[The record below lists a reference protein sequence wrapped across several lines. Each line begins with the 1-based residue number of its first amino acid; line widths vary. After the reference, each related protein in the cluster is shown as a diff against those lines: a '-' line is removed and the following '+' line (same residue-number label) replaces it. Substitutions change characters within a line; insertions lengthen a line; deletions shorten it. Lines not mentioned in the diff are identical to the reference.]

1 MLRPLVGG
9 ESHHQ
14 FAKLSNKCRGP
25 VFQPP
30 TDDLKQLFND
40 DDNDVA
46 ADILKNQSCQYH
58 EPEEVCKILNSD
70 TFSIFSHNIRSLSG
84 HFDSLKD
91 SLYSMLPAS
100 FSIIALQEVW
110 SVHKQFDLTGYSNI
124 VFKTRDMD
132 VDRNPNCGGGVGFF
146 VNKDLEFEVLEEES
160 IFVAGVYE
168 SLWVKVNMS
177 KNHSRIIGNIYRP
190 NTAPRANFK
199 QAVEIHS
206 SILSSIGKNTKYS
219 KCSVEIV
226 GDFNIDLLQ
235 FQQHEQTNDFL
246 ELSLSFGLLPMI
258 TKPTRITPNSATLID
273 HIWVRNKSDVHQ
285 AGIILSHISDHYP
298 TFYVTHAH
306 SANKKAQPFKT
317 RKINKET
324 QQSFKKLLETA
335 DFSNVVGE
343 EDPKVA
349 FDNFFSIYNNS
360 AELAFPEITVKPKKS
375 TFAHSPWMTP
385 GLLISS
391 KTRQKLLRSKQAD
404 PSVQN
409 VTKFRKFNNIFTT
422 CRRKAQALY
431 YAEKFSQCKT
441 DLRETWKL
449 VREVS
454 CSKAKHR
461 DKLPDFFR
469 HQGQVLHDPKEISDA
484 FNKYFAEIGPN
495 LANKVPTSSKLF
507 SDFLGRKT
515 ECDFKFSEL
524 SETRL
529 FNFIKKIKP
538 KMSFGEDLV
547 SSKVLKFV
555 APTILKP
562 LKHLINISLRT
573 GYFPEKFKIAKII
586 PIHKD
591 SDKHDFNNYRPIS
604 LLSSLSRLLESIV
617 SFQLTAFA
625 DAFNI
630 FYKHQYGFRA
640 KHSIVHPLLYF
651 TDNIFKA
658 LNEGNINIS
667 IFVDLKK
674 AFDTVDYEILLAKLE
689 HYGVRN
695 NELLWFR
702 NYLTT
707 RTQYVHLN
715 LKGGSF
721 SSCLLHCKCG
731 VPQGSCLGPLLFL
744 FFINDLPNATD
755 FFASL
760 FADDTTFQIT
770 GANTSDV
777 FLRANVELKKAEQ
790 WFCANKLTLNSKKT
804 RVMVFK
810 NKNQH
815 VHYQNL
821 YLQNNIIERAGD
833 NCKENFVRFLGI
845 WIDENLS
852 FLGHLAKLKS
862 KLNSGLYALANCSKT
877 VPFRIRKLIYH
888 SLLESHLHFGS
899 IIYGATNPKNLGQI
913 ETIQRKALRI
923 LTRSKYNAHTDPL
936 FKKHN
941 ILKLSDLIQ
950 LNQTLFVR
958 QYKNGKLPE
967 SFLGFFQDIPFNE
980 QKSRDDDYNLKQKL
994 ATTNALLYFP
1004 SCQIIRNWNQNNI
1017 LLKSEADISNL
1028 KEDFVQKKINSY
1040 DEECVKPNCYTCKQD
1055 R

>member
-1 MLRPLVGG
+1 MLRPVVGG
-9 ESHHQ
+9 ESHLQ
-14 FAKLSNKCRGP
+14 FAKLFDKCGGP

-30 TDDLKQLFND
+30 TDDLKKLFS
-40 DDNDVA
+40 DDNDDAVG
-46 ADILKNQSCQYH
+46 DILKNQSCNYH
-58 EPEEVCKILNSD
+58 EPEEVCKLFNSD

-100 FSIIALQEVW
+100 FSVIALQEVW
-110 SVHKQFDLTGYSNI
+110 SIHKQFDLMGYSNI
-124 VFKTRDMD
+124 VYKTRDMD
-132 VDRNPNCGGGVGFF
+132 SDRNPNCGGGVGFF
-146 VNKDLEFEVLEEES
+146 VNKDLEFDVLEEES

-168 SLWVKVNMS
+168 SLWIKVNLS

-206 SILSSIGKNTKYS
+206 SIISSIGKNTKYS

-298 TFYVTHAH
+298 TFYVTHARR
-306 SANKKAQPFKT
+306 ANKTAQPFKT
-317 RKINKET
+317 RQINKDT

-335 DFSNVVGE
+335 DFSGVLCE
-343 EDPKVA
+343 EDPQTA

-385 GLLISS
+385 GLLTSS
-391 KTRQKLLRSKQAD
+391 KTRQKLLRNKQAD
-404 PSVQN
+404 PSDLN
-409 VTKFRKFNNIFTT
+409 VTKFRTFNKIFTT

-431 YAEKFSQCKT
+431 YSEKFSQCKN

-454 CSKAKHR
+454 CTKAKQR

-469 HQGQVLHDPKEISDA
+469 HQGKVLLDPKEISDA

-495 LANKVPTSSKLF
+495 LANNVPTSSKLF
-507 SDFLGRKT
+507 SDFLGPKT
-515 ECDFKFSEL
+515 ESEFQFSEL

-538 KMSFGEDLV
+538 KMSYGEDLV

-562 LKHLINISLRT
+562 LKHLINLSLRT
-573 GYFPEKFKIAKII
+573 GYFPQKFKIAKII

-625 DAFNI
+625 DAFKI

-695 NELLWFR
+695 NELLWFK
-702 NYLTT
+702 NYLTA

-941 ILKLSDLIQ
+941 ILKLGDLIQ

-967 SFLGFFQDIPFNE
+967 SFFGFFQDIPFNE

-1004 SCQIIRNWNQNNI
+1004 SCQIIRSWNQNNI

-1028 KEDFVQKKINSY
+1028 REDFVQKKINSY
-1040 DEECVKPNCYTCKQD
+1040 DEECVKPNCYMCKQD

>member
-9 ESHHQ
+9 ESHQ
-14 FAKLSNKCRGP
+14 FAKLSDKQRGP
-25 VFQPP
+25 VFQLPN
-30 TDDLKQLFND
+30 DDLNKFFHDDD
-40 DDNDVA
+40 DDNA
-46 ADILKNQSCQYH
+46 SSILKNQSCQYH

-70 TFSIFSHNIRSLSG
+70 DFSIFSHNIRSISG

-91 SLYSMLPAS
+91 CLYSMLPAT
-100 FSIIALQEVW
+100 FSVIALQEVW
-110 SVHKQFDLTGYSNI
+110 SIHKHFDLTGYSNI
-124 VFKTRDMD
+124 VYKTRDMD
-132 VDRNPNCGGGVGFF
+132 GDRNPNCGGGVGFF
-146 VNKDLEFEVLEEES
+146 VNKDLHFDVLEEES

-168 SLWVKVNMS
+168 SVWIKVNIA
-177 KNHSRIIGNIYRP
+177 KNHSKIIGNIYRP

-206 SILSSIGKNTKYS
+206 SILSSIAKSKKYS

-246 ELSLSFGLLPMI
+246 ELSLSFGLLPVI
-258 TKPTRITPNSATLID
+258 TKPTRITSTSATLID
-273 HIWVRNKSDVHQ
+273 HIWVRNKSDVHL

-298 TFYVTHAH
+298 TFYVTQTHR
-306 SANKKAQPFKT
+306 ANPTPQPFKT
-317 RKINKET
+317 RKINKDT

-335 DFSNVVGE
+335 DFSGVLSE
-343 EDPKVA
+343 KDPQVA

-375 TFAHSPWMTP
+375 TFVHSPWMTP

-391 KTRQKLLRSKQAD
+391 KTRQKLLRSKQTD
-404 PSVQN
+404 PSDHN
-409 VTKFRKFNNIFTT
+409 VTRFRKFNKIFTT

-431 YAEKFSQCKT
+431 YFDKFSQCKT

-454 CSKAKHR
+454 CSKAKQR

-469 HQGQVLHDPKEISDA
+469 QKDRILHDPREISDA
-484 FNKYFAEIGPN
+484 FNKYFVEIGPK
-495 LANKVPTSSKLF
+495 LAEKVPTSSKLF
-507 SDFLGRKT
+507 SDFLGPKT
-515 ECDFKFSEL
+515 ESDFKFSEL

-529 FNFIKKIKP
+529 FNFIKKMKP

-547 SSKVLKFV
+547 STKVLQFV
-555 APTILKP
+555 APTIFRP
-562 LKHLINISLRT
+562 LRHLINLSLT
-573 GYFPEKFKIAKII
+573 SGYFPQKFKIAKIV
-586 PIHKD
+586 PIYKD
-591 SDKHDFNNYRPIS
+591 SDQHEFNNYRPIS

-617 SFQLTAFA
+617 SYQLTAFA

-640 KHSIVHPLLYF
+640 KHSIVHPLLHF
-651 TDNIFKA
+651 TDNVFKA

-674 AFDTVDYEILLAKLE
+674 AFDTVDYKILLAKLE

-695 NELLWFR
+695 SELLWFK
-702 NYLTT
+702 NYLTA

-715 LKGGSF
+715 TKGGSF
-721 SSCLLHCKCG
+721 SSCLLECKCG

-755 FFASL
+755 FFSSL
-760 FADDTTFQIT
+760 FADDTTFQMT

-777 FLRANVELKKAEQ
+777 FLRANIELKKAEQ
-790 WFCANKLTLNSKKT
+790 WFCANKLTLNAKKT

-815 VHYQNL
+815 VHFHNL

-845 WIDENLS
+845 WIDESLS

-862 KLNSGLYALANCSKT
+862 KLNSGLYALATCSKI

-899 IIYGATNPKNLGQI
+899 VVYGATNPKNLGQI

-923 LTRSKYNAHTDPL
+923 LTRSRYNAHTDPL

-941 ILKLSDLIQ
+941 ILKVSDLIQ
-950 LNQTLFVR
+950 LNQTLIVR

-967 SFLGFFQDIPFNE
+967 SFSGFFQDIPFNE
-980 QKSRDDDYNLKQKL
+980 QKSRDDDYNLKQTR
-994 ATTNALLYFP
+994 ATSSALLYFP
-1004 SCQIIRNWNQNNI
+1004 KCQIIRSWNQNNI
-1017 LLKSEADISNL
+1017 LLKSEADITNL
-1028 KEDFVQKKINSY
+1028 KEDFVQKKMNTY
-1040 DEECVKPNCYTCKQD
+1040 DEECVKPNCYMCRQD
-1055 R
+1055 HD